1 MRAMI
6 RFGKQPRLRFISH
19 LDLQR
24 FFQRALNRTGLPIA
38 WTQGFNPHPIL
49 SFGSALALGWT
60 SEYEILD
67 VKLSAP
73 MGRRRTE
80 DAMRAALPVDL
91 PVLEVRMVDDRHPAP
106 MAMVRASD
114 YEITLSGETA
124 AATLDAAEEFLRRE
138 SVMAMRKT
146 KSGEREVDIRPMAL
160 SLEREGDVLSARL
173 MLTEKDT
180 LKPDLLVRALAEI
193 AGAEVPE
200 MRIHRRCLL
209 GEDESG
215 ALKGVKTVRLDKSFK
230 PIPGT
235 EEDLDCEL
243 LLIAAGFLGPQRY
256 VPEAFGLELTPRSCV
271 RTPEGGYSTNVPK
284 VFSAG
289 DMRRGQSLVVW
300 AIQEGRA
307 AAREVDAFLMG
318 YTN

>member
-138 SVMAMRKT
+138 SVMAVRKT

-160 SLEREGDVLSARL
+160 LLEREGDVLSARL

-200 MRIHRRCLL
+200 MRIHRRYLL

-215 ALKGVKTVRLDKSFK
+215 ALKPLM
-230 PIPGT
+230 
-235 EEDLDCEL
+235 EL
-243 LLIAAGFLGPQRY
+243 
-256 VPEAFGLELTPRSCV
+256 
-271 RTPEGGYSTNVPK
+271 
-284 VFSAG
+284 
-289 DMRRGQSLVVW
+289 
-300 AIQEGRA
+300 
-307 AAREVDAFLMG
+307 
-318 YTN
+318 

>member
-73 MGRRRTE
+73 MGRKRTE
-80 DAMRAALPVDL
+80 EAMRAALPVDL

-114 YEITLSGETA
+114 YEIALSGETA
-124 AATLDAAEEFLRRE
+124 AATLDAAEEFMRRE

-160 SLEREGDVLSARL
+160 SLKREGDVLSARL
-173 MLTEKDT
+173 MLTEKET

-200 MRIHRRCLL
+200 MRIHRKCLL

-215 ALKGVKTVRLDKSFK
+215 ALKPLM
-230 PIPGT
+230 
-235 EEDLDCEL
+235 EL
-243 LLIAAGFLGPQRY
+243 
-256 VPEAFGLELTPRSCV
+256 
-271 RTPEGGYSTNVPK
+271 
-284 VFSAG
+284 
-289 DMRRGQSLVVW
+289 
-300 AIQEGRA
+300 
-307 AAREVDAFLMG
+307 
-318 YTN
+318 

>member
-138 SVMAMRKT
+138 SVMAVRKT

-160 SLEREGDVLSARL
+160 LLEREGDVLSARL

-193 AGAEVPE
+193 AGAEVPG

-215 ALKGVKTVRLDKSFK
+215 TLKPLM
-230 PIPGT
+230 
-235 EEDLDCEL
+235 EL
-243 LLIAAGFLGPQRY
+243 
-256 VPEAFGLELTPRSCV
+256 
-271 RTPEGGYSTNVPK
+271 
-284 VFSAG
+284 
-289 DMRRGQSLVVW
+289 
-300 AIQEGRA
+300 
-307 AAREVDAFLMG
+307 
-318 YTN
+318 

>member
-106 MAMVRASD
+106 MSMVRASD

-138 SVMAMRKT
+138 SVMAVRKT
-146 KSGEREVDIRPMAL
+146 KSGEHEVDIRPMAL
-160 SLEREGDVLSARL
+160 LLEREGDVLSARL

-215 ALKGVKTVRLDKSFK
+215 ALKPLM
-230 PIPGT
+230 
-235 EEDLDCEL
+235 EL
-243 LLIAAGFLGPQRY
+243 
-256 VPEAFGLELTPRSCV
+256 
-271 RTPEGGYSTNVPK
+271 
-284 VFSAG
+284 
-289 DMRRGQSLVVW
+289 
-300 AIQEGRA
+300 
-307 AAREVDAFLMG
+307 
-318 YTN
+318 

>member
-73 MGRRRTE
+73 MGRKRTE

-114 YEITLSGETA
+114 YEIALSGETA

-160 SLEREGDVLSARL
+160 SLKREGDVLSARL

-215 ALKGVKTVRLDKSFK
+215 ALKPLM
-230 PIPGT
+230 
-235 EEDLDCEL
+235 EL
-243 LLIAAGFLGPQRY
+243 
-256 VPEAFGLELTPRSCV
+256 
-271 RTPEGGYSTNVPK
+271 
-284 VFSAG
+284 
-289 DMRRGQSLVVW
+289 
-300 AIQEGRA
+300 
-307 AAREVDAFLMG
+307 
-318 YTN
+318 

>member
-67 VKLSAP
+67 VKLSAL

-138 SVMAMRKT
+138 SVMAVRKT

-160 SLEREGDVLSARL
+160 LMEREGDVLSARL

-215 ALKGVKTVRLDKSFK
+215 ALKPLM
-230 PIPGT
+230 
-235 EEDLDCEL
+235 EL
-243 LLIAAGFLGPQRY
+243 
-256 VPEAFGLELTPRSCV
+256 
-271 RTPEGGYSTNVPK
+271 
-284 VFSAG
+284 
-289 DMRRGQSLVVW
+289 
-300 AIQEGRA
+300 
-307 AAREVDAFLMG
+307 
-318 YTN
+318 